1 MSGERLRVW
10 TRRTALWLPA
20 LLFFLA
26 SLVALVVYAAV
37 FADEAAVSREQVQE
51 AEERLAELSEA
62 RNSMETYVGRVEQ
75 TREDLRSL
83 YQEILSTEGERL
95 TTVIR
100 EVRQLAREANLEP
113 QQASYPEETLEE
125 FGLEKRS
132 FVFTVEGT
140 YFDLRKLINSLELT
154 DSFLTL
160 EGVQLSGSSRA
171 GNDSRL
177 RINLQLS
184 TLFATPET
192 LDESLPPPVTAQG
205 SLEAAGTA
213 ESAAVAE
220 GGA

>member
-26 SLVALVVYAAV
+26 SLVALLVYAAV
-37 FADEAAVSREQVQE
+37 FADEAAVSREQVEE
-51 AEERLAELSEA
+51 AEERLADLSAA

-83 YQEILSTEGERL
+83 YQETLSTEGERL
-95 TTVIR
+95 TTIIR

-113 QQASYPEETLEE
+113 QQASYPEESLEE

-154 DSFLTL
+154 ESFLTL
-160 EGVQLSGSSRA
+160 EGVQLTGGSRA

-192 LDESLPPPVTAQG
+192 LEESLPPPVTAEG
-205 SLEAAGTA
+205 SLGT
-213 ESAAVAE
+213 AE

>member
-1 MSGERLRVW
+1 MSERLRVW

-26 SLVALVVYAAV
+26 SLVALLVYAAV

-51 AEERLAELSEA
+51 AEERLAELSAA

-95 TTVIR
+95 TTIIR

-113 QQASYPEETLEE
+113 KQASYPEESLEE

-154 DSFLTL
+154 ESFLTL
-160 EGVQLSGSSRA
+160 EGVQLTGGSRG

-192 LDESLPPPVTAQG
+192 LEESLPPPVTAEG
-205 SLEAAGTA
+205 SLGAAGP
-213 ESAAVAE
+213 AAVAE

>member
-26 SLVALVVYAAV
+26 SLVALLVYAAV
-37 FADEAAVSREQVQE
+37 FADEAAVSREQVEE
-51 AEERLAELSEA
+51 AEERLADLSAA
-62 RNSMETYVGRVEQ
+62 RSSMETYVGRVEQ

-83 YQEILSTEGERL
+83 YQETLSTEGQRL
-95 TTVIR
+95 TTIIR

-113 QQASYPEETLEE
+113 QQASYPEESLEE

-154 DSFLTL
+154 QSFLTL
-160 EGVQLSGSSRA
+160 EGVQLTGGSRA

-192 LDESLPPPVTAQG
+192 LEESLPPPVTAER
-205 SLEAAGTA
+205 SLGT
-213 ESAAVAE
+213 AE